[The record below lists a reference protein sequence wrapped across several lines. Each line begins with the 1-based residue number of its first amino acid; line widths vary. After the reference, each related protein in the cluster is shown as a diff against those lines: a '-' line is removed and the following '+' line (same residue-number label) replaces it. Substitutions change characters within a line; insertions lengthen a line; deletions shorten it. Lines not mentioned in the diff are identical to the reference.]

1 MIRNL
6 VLFTAMLLLTISC
19 SSDSEQES
27 DQVSTIQTSQTID
40 KITPDLNM
48 RDLKVA
54 KDQMS
59 NRLIELGWNKPTN
72 SSATY
77 SIASDLKAIDIKVVK
92 NGISK
97 AVLRR
102 GL

>member
-6 VLFTAMLLLTISC
+6 VLFSAMLLLTISC

-27 DQVSTIQTSQTID
+27 DQVSTIQIPQNTQIPQTID

-48 RDLKVA
+48 SDLKVA

-72 SSATY
+72 SSAT
-77 SIASDLKAIDIKVVK
+77 
-92 NGISK
+92 
-97 AVLRR
+97 
-102 GL
+102 